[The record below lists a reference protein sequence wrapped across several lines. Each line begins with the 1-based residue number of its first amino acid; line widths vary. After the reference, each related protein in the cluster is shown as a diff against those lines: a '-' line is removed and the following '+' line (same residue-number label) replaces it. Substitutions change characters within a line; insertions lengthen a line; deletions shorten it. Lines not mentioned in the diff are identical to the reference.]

1 MINPENRI
9 VYARLPGVSAA
20 ETSVSHDSPSDP
32 LNQVASVDGNITIL
46 DAKIAGIT
54 PDDELRHRIDLT
66 HALQMEAL
74 VEVHTDDE
82 VDQAILAGA
91 KIIGINNRNLREF
104 TTDLAVTEELCKL
117 VPDEVLVISES
128 GVHSR
133 HDVQRAVN
141 AGVNG
146 ILVGESIVTA
156 TDPIAQIKSLIA
168 AGE

>member
-1 MINPENRI
+1 M
-9 VYARLPGVSAA
+9 
-20 ETSVSHDSPSDP
+20 
-32 LNQVASVDGNITIL
+32 
-46 DAKIAGIT
+46 
-54 PDDELRHRIDLT
+54 
-66 HALQMEAL
+66 
-74 VEVHTDDE
+74 
-82 VDQAILAGA
+82 
-91 KIIGINNRNLREF
+91 
-104 TTDLAVTEELCKL
+104 TEELCKL
-117 VPDEVLVISES
+117 VPDEILVISES

>member
-1 MINPENRI
+1 MN
-9 VYARLPGVSAA
+9 LPTIQKDFVVTDFKLYEAA
-20 ETSVSHDSPSDP
+20 VTG
-32 LNQVASVDGNITIL
+32 A
-46 DAKIAGIT
+46 DAVLLIAGIP

-117 VPDEVLVISES
+117 VPDEILVISES